1 MKINQRQALALHE
14 TKINGFEEEDVLAEE
29 F

>member
-1 MKINQRQALALHE
+1 MKINQRQDSALHE
-14 TKINGFEEEDVLAEE
+14 TEINGFEEEDILAEE